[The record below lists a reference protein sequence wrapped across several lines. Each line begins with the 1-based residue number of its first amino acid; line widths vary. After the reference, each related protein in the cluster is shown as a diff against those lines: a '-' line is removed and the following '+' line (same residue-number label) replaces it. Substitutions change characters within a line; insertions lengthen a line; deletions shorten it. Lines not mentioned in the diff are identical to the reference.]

1 LGSRIPGFRG
11 TSEVT
16 KNNKESKRLL
26 ERIIAKM
33 RILISFEKSSKYC
46 KDFFNDRTL
55 NPCLPAGRLGP
66 SNPFMVYWAGR
77 SNKDG

>member
-1 LGSRIPGFRG
+1 MIPGFRG

-55 NPCLPAGRLGP
+55 NPCLPAGRQARPLEPFHGLLG
-66 SNPFMVYWAGR
+66 R
-77 SNKDG
+77 

>member
-1 LGSRIPGFRG
+1 MVLAKISLTSINNIITKGKENGKLLKLKRSLGSRISGFRG

-33 RILISFEKSSKYC
+33 RILNSFEKSSKY
-46 KDFFNDRTL
+46 
-55 NPCLPAGRLGP
+55 
-66 SNPFMVYWAGR
+66 
-77 SNKDG
+77 